1 MTVETLIAFGAA
13 AICLVLLPGPLTT
26 LVARFAVQKGRKSA
40 IWTVPRLA
48 LGMTAAMTLAALPL
62 TAVALLLPGSLGA
75 LAWLGIAYLML
86 YALWSFQDPI
96 LRRAVAENDNLPE
109 RTPLRIF
116 VHFVSACLQT
126 PRYIVVTAALLVQ
139 FLDPS
144 AALRPVLLEMQAVF
158 LATTAAA
165 ASFHAA
171 FPNWTLKTLRRARPT
186 APASHKFG
194 TRFIARRAVTA
205 GYRRIA
211 A

>member
-13 AICLVLLPGPLTT
+13 AFCLVLLPGPLTS
-26 LVARFAVQKGRKSA
+26 LVARFAVQKGRKTV
-40 IWTVPRLA
+40 IGTVPGLA

-62 TAVALLLPGSLGA
+62 TAVALLLPDALDV

-86 YALWSFQDPI
+86 YALWSFHDPI
-96 LRRAVAENDNLPE
+96 LRRAMAENDNLPE

-126 PRYIVVTAALLVQ
+126 PRYMIVAAALLVQ
-139 FLDPS
+139 FFDPATALQS
-144 AALRPVLLEMQAVF
+144 ALLEMQAAF
-158 LATTAAA
+158 LVIVAAA
-165 ASFHAA
+165 ASIHAA
-171 FPNWTLKTLRRARPT
+171 FPNWSLKTLRRARPV